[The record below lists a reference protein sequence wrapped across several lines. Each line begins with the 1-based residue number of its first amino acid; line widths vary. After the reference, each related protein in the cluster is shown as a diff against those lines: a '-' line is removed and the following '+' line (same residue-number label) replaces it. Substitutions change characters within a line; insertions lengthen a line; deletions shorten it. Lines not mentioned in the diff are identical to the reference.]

1 MNHYKDWLIKIQ
13 TLGININQRKTVLNS
28 QVQEIN
34 YYDIS
39 HENPYLHPDY
49 NNELKELKEL
59 AITDLLNLPREQVLF
74 HLQRIGNV
82 KKVFSRFWE
91 RYYHAEIPNGDQKNL
106 DLLLHLNLDELFIS
120 PRLMFFDHA
129 IATDDFINDLKD
141 SIRFREQILKDFEKG
156 VSSAINVNKE
166 GEFTSLPVAE
176 RKISKAVPV
185 FKEDII
191 PELYSLLKDYFKP
204 GEQKKLM
211 SLLQSKD
218 SIDGPLLFTGNGN
231 QLADAFRQLFDA
243 NLVAGC
249 NKTELQQWI
258 FSHFLYREKGME
270 KHFTERYLQD
280 MISSNTKSCQAPLFD
295 IRRDDGRFYLHAVTR
310 ITKK

>member
-1 MNHYKDWLIKIQ
+1 MQHFKDFLIKIQ
-13 TLGININQRKTVLNS
+13 TLGIRINKQKLVAKGQS
-28 QVQEIN
+28 QKGN

-39 HENPYLHPDY
+39 HENPYLRPDY
-49 NNELKELKEL
+49 SNEIKELKEL
-59 AITDLLNLPREQVLF
+59 AITELLNVPREQVLF
-74 HLQRIGNV
+74 HLHRIGNV
-82 KKVFSRFWE
+82 KELFSRFWE
-91 RYYHAEIPNGDQKNL
+91 RYYHAEVQKGDQKNL

-129 IATDDFINDLKD
+129 IANDDFINDLKD
-141 SIRFREQILKDFEKG
+141 SIRFKEQILKDFEKE
-156 VSSAINVNKE
+156 VSLAIHVNKE
-166 GEFTSLPVAE
+166 EEFTSLPVSE
-176 RKISKAVPV
+176 HKKSKAVPV

-191 PELYSLLKDYFKP
+191 PELYSLLKDYFKS

-211 SLLQSKD
+211 TLLQSKD

-270 KHFTERYLQD
+270 KH
-280 MISSNTKSCQAPLFD
+280 
-295 IRRDDGRFYLHAVTR
+295 
-310 ITKK
+310 